1 MKIALYP
8 GSFDPITKGHE
19 DIIRRALPL
28 FDKLYVAI
36 GVNADKKYLFPLNQ
50 RKEWIENC
58 FKNEEKAQVIIY
70 QGLTVGACR
79 QYGANYIVR
88 GVRNMIDMLTE
99 QDMAQLNKQLSGIET
114 VLFFSTLPFVNL
126 SSSIVRDIYL
136 NQGDYEQF
144 MPENCHR

>member
-19 DIIRRALPL
+19 DIIRRAIPF
-28 FDKLYVAI
+28 FDKLYVGI

-58 FKNEEKAQVIIY
+58 FKKEDKVQVIIY
-70 QGLTVGACR
+70 QGLTVDACR

-88 GVRNMIDMLTE
+88 GVRNMIDMQTE

-114 VLFFSTLPFVNL
+114 VLFFASLPFVNL